1 MSITPSIPVL
11 HGRKGTD
18 LRVADRELV
27 LRRASQEHR
36 IPFAAIAR
44 VHAEGRSVEVRLTA
58 PAATA
63 PTVYRVEDV
72 SEAAATAFAQAV
84 NAALPP
90 AGAADSAAGSGSGS
104 ESVVVDGSALVVTRT
119 TEREQ
124 ETRTPRGA
132 VYRKLKWLVAGS
144 FLAIVAM
151 SVVVVIFADPV
162 NVVFTVLSGGIGFT
176 FTIAAWLLAPE
187 GLRPWR
193 LPRHGITVTA
203 DHAHDSAQPW
213 LYLYSDLDGN
223 AWRFLDSS
231 GRHSV
236 EVSYDPRDPGKAV
249 RADGAGRWIPGILPL
264 SSGIVGV
271 LLLIA
276 FLATPF
282 MDFGPTGEEYRNQY
296 R

>member
-1 MSITPSIPVL
+1 M
-11 HGRKGTD
+11 
-18 LRVADRELV
+18 
-27 LRRASQEHR
+27 
-36 IPFAAIAR
+36 
-44 VHAEGRSVEVRLTA
+44 
-58 PAATA
+58 
-63 PTVYRVEDV
+63 
-72 SEAAATAFAQAV
+72 

-90 AGAADSAAGSGSGS
+90 AGAGSA
-104 ESVVVDGSALVVTRT
+104 VVDGSALVITRT
-119 TEREQ
+119 TGREP
-124 ETRTPRGA
+124 EARTPREA
-132 VYRKLKWLVAGS
+132 VYWKLKWLVAGS
-144 FLAIVAM
+144 FLAIIAM
-151 SVVVVIFADPV
+151 SVVVVFFADPV
-162 NVVFTVLSGGIGFT
+162 NVVFTVLSGGVGFT

-203 DHAHDSAQPW
+203 DYAHDSAQPW

-223 AWRFLDSS
+223 PRRFLDSS
-231 GRHSV
+231 GRPSV
-236 EVSYDPRDPGKAV
+236 EVSYDPLDSGKAV

>member
-1 MSITPSIPVL
+1 MSITPSLPIL

-18 LRVADRELV
+18 LRVTDQELV
-27 LRRASQEHR
+27 LRRAPHEHR

-44 VHAEGRSVEVRLTA
+44 VHAEGRAVEVKLTA
-58 PAATA
+58 PAATT

-72 SEAAATAFAQAV
+72 SEAAATAFARAV
-84 NAALPP
+84 NAALLP
-90 AGAADSAAGSGSGS
+90 AGAAAG
-104 ESVVVDGSALVVTRT
+104 SVVVDGSALVITRT
-119 TEREQ
+119 VEREP
-124 ETRTPRGA
+124 ETRTPREA
-132 VYRKLKWLVAGS
+132 VYWKLKWLVAGS
-144 FLAIVAM
+144 FLAMIAM
-151 SVVVVIFADPV
+151 SVLVVMFADPV
-162 NVVFTVLSGGIGFT
+162 NVVGVVLFGGIGFT

-203 DHAHDSAQPW
+203 DYAHDSAQPW

-223 AWRFLDSS
+223 RWRFRDSR
-231 GRHSV
+231 GRPSV
-236 EVSYDPRDPGKAV
+236 EVSYDPSDPGKAV

-264 SSGIVGV
+264 SSGILGLVFLV
-271 LLLIA
+271 A

-282 MDFGPTGEEYRNQY
+282 MDFGPSGEEYRNQY

>member
-1 MSITPSIPVL
+1 MSITPSAPVL
-11 HGRKGTD
+11 HGRNGTD
-18 LRVADRELV
+18 LRVAEQELV
-27 LRRASQEHR
+27 LRRAPQEHR
-36 IPFAAIAR
+36 IPFAAIAH

-72 SEAAATAFAQAV
+72 SEAAATAFARAV

-90 AGAADSAAGSGSGS
+90 AGAAGSG
-104 ESVVVDGSALVVTRT
+104 SVVVDGSALVITRT
-119 TEREQ
+119 TEPEQ
-124 ETRTPRGA
+124 ETRTPREA
-132 VYRKLKWLVAGS
+132 VHRKLKWLVAGS
-144 FLAIVAM
+144 FLAIIAM
-151 SVVVVIFADPV
+151 SVIVVNFADPV

-203 DHAHDSAQPW
+203 DHARDAAQPW

-223 AWRFLDSS
+223 TWRFLDSS
-231 GRHSV
+231 GRHSL
-236 EVSYDPRDPGKAV
+236 EVSYDPHDPGKAV

-282 MDFGPTGEEYRNQY
+282 MDFGPSGEEYRNQY